1 MKTITMNTNKLIIFC
16 DGGSR
21 GNPGPAAF
29 GFVIYDS
36 DMNIMY
42 RQGTRIGI
50 NTNNVAEYSAVISAL
65 EWVEKEGIA
74 NLSEINFFLDSQL
87 VVSQLTGKFRVKHPN
102 MIPLFTK
109 VKHLQ
114 SRVAIPTTFTAV
126 PRAQNSKADEMVNL
140 ALDHKI

>member
-1 MKTITMNTNKLIIFC
+1 MKTNKLTIFG

-29 GFVIYDS
+29 GFVIYDAE
-36 DMNIMY
+36 MNIIHK
-42 RQGTRIGI
+42 QGTRIGI

-65 EWVEKEGIA
+65 EWVEKEGSGSI
-74 NLSEINFFLDSQL
+74 SQIDFFLDSQL

-109 VKHLQ
+109 VKHLIN
-114 SRVAIPTTFTAV
+114 RVGVPVTFTAV

-140 ALDHKI
+140 ALDNQI